1 MSPPGGNTHPVCG
14 VLDCKGAMQAWSQKM
29 KTGMSKRAASGE
41 PLEQRDDSVSSPRME
56 QRSHGIEQRKSLHHG
71 ATAYPSEMQLQQVSS
86 LTQVCV
92 LTADASSM
100 LVQHRALWQSHRIA
114 AVLPASTASLT

>member
-1 MSPPGGNTHPVCG
+1 
-14 VLDCKGAMQAWSQKM
+14 M

-41 PLEQRDDSVSSPRME
+41 SMEQRDDSVSSPRME
-56 QRSHGIEQRKSLHHG
+56 QRSHGIEQRKPLHHG

-100 LVQHRALWQSHRIA
+100 LVDHRAFWRSHRFA
-114 AVLPASTASLT
+114 AVLPASAASLT